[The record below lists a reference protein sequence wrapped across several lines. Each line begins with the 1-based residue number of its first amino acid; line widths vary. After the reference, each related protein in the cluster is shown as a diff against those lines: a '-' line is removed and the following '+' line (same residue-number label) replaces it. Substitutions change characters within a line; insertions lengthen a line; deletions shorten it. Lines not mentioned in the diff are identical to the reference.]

1 LKALLYLNYRCF
13 INGVKRAF
21 TSGRRILGLLF
32 GLGYFTFF
40 FLRPFGSGSSKSS
53 DKGLEKAMSFM
64 KDLPVTIG
72 AVEAVIFGAS
82 IFWVFFS
89 LMGLTSYQGRYRQ
102 ADVDNLFPTPVSR
115 RLVMVFRFIRD
126 VLLAFLVPLVLL
138 LFLGKPFVGGLSS
151 MLSRLPNP
159 EGASLVPRVGMMGY
173 FIASIA
179 VVAVGYAVS
188 IWLNRPTDKADLY
201 RKIFGWSVAL
211 FVFGTSLAF
220 VLRIRANPSW
230 DGIQTLLTETWMRII
245 FFPAHLLATVSVSP
259 ISANSLGGWVA
270 IASFLAIGGIGLWS
284 YLRQEDW
291 AYEIGALSANKTAEI
306 TESQR
311 RGDVYAT
318 LAASARQGKMKT
330 RRWNFLER
338 ARWTG
343 LWALF
348 WRDLCLSSRFGFW
361 AWFGTLMMSVPMVA
375 LVAFI
380 PDRGKGGPQILGA
393 MAFLLTAFIGGVS
406 ASTSFMEMLRRG
418 DLIKPL
424 PFPPAKLFGF
434 EVLSK
439 SIQSV
444 FTIVV
449 TFAALM
455 IAKPSDYVLWLAL
468 LPSSICLAA
477 NLTAVMALVL
487 VLFPDIDDP
496 TQRGFRGLMNL
507 LGMVIGLAPG
517 ILVGAIV
524 GFSTSSIP
532 LGALASMIPSLLM
545 TWFVTHS
552 AGKTYIDLNVAE

>member
-1 LKALLYLNYRCF
+1 
-13 INGVKRAF
+13 
-21 TSGRRILGLLF
+21 
-32 GLGYFTFF
+32 
-40 FLRPFGSGSSKSS
+40 
-53 DKGLEKAMSFM
+53 
-64 KDLPVTIG
+64 
-72 AVEAVIFGAS
+72 
-82 IFWVFFS
+82 
-89 LMGLTSYQGRYRQ
+89 
-102 ADVDNLFPTPVSR
+102 
-115 RLVMVFRFIRD
+115 
-126 VLLAFLVPLVLL
+126 
-138 LFLGKPFVGGLSS
+138 
-151 MLSRLPNP
+151 
-159 EGASLVPRVGMMGY
+159 
-173 FIASIA
+173 
-179 VVAVGYAVS
+179 
-188 IWLNRPTDKADLY
+188 
-201 RKIFGWSVAL
+201 
-211 FVFGTSLAF
+211 
-220 VLRIRANPSW
+220 
-230 DGIQTLLTETWMRII
+230 
-245 FFPAHLLATVSVSP
+245 
-259 ISANSLGGWVA
+259 
-270 IASFLAIGGIGLWS
+270 
-284 YLRQEDW
+284 
-291 AYEIGALSANKTAEI
+291 
-306 TESQR
+306 
-311 RGDVYAT
+311 
-318 LAASARQGKMKT
+318 
-330 RRWNFLER
+330 
-338 ARWTG
+338 
-343 LWALF
+343 
-348 WRDLCLSSRFGFW
+348 
-361 AWFGTLMMSVPMVA
+361 MVA